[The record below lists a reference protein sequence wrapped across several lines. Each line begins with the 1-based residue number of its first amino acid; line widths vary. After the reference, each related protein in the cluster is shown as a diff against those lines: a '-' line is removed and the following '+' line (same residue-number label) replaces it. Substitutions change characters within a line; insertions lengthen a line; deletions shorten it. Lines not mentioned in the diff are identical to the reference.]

1 VSKRLRCG
9 LSLHSIERC
18 GSRTCLGLEFSV
30 TQAGADFIS
39 VGVGARHWS
48 FLALENFGAI
58 STNDD
63 LWVGVEF

>member
-1 VSKRLRCG
+1 
-9 LSLHSIERC
+9 
-18 GSRTCLGLEFSV
+18 V

-39 VGVGARHWS
+39 VGVGARHCS